1 MVVEKIIGNRKDMEL
16 SDREIDIVPMEW
28 YELDRKLLRKDSMQ
42 GEELGIRVEER
53 LKDGDI
59 LYMDDKKAIVLEL
72 KPCELSV
79 MKVETME
86 QMGRLCFE
94 LGNRHLSLSIQ
105 PHQVSVIYDEPTFAY
120 LEKLGFAPEK
130 KVEKFTD
137 FTVCHAHGHGEGHEH
152 HHAHSDSHDHY
163 HAQSDSHEHHH
174 THSGEEL

>member
-16 SDREIDIVPMEW
+16 SEREIDIVPMEW
-28 YELDRKLLRKDSMQ
+28 YELDRKLLHKDSMQ
-42 GEELGIRVEER
+42 GEELGIRVEKR

-105 PHQVSVIYDEPTFAY
+105 SDRVAVIYDEPTFIY

-152 HHAHSDSHDHY
+152 HHAHSDR
-163 HAQSDSHEHHH
+163 HEHHH
-174 THSGEEL
+174 AHSGEAL

>member
-72 KPCELSV
+72 KPCE
-79 MKVETME
+79 
-86 QMGRLCFE
+86 G
-94 LGNRHLSLSIQ
+94 GNDGADGAFVL
-105 PHQVSVIYDEPTFAY
+105 
-120 LEKLGFAPEK
+120 
-130 KVEKFTD
+130 
-137 FTVCHAHGHGEGHEH
+137 
-152 HHAHSDSHDHY
+152 
-163 HAQSDSHEHHH
+163 
-174 THSGEEL
+174 